1 MGGAIN
7 LWCRLVEEFKIGPNF
22 MKLYSN
28 LSMVLPT
35 QFRIVISITN
45 TNTVSIMFTQIV
57 YTPIYKLFTSQ
68 FTFIFLSFCHQPCGF
83 R

>member
-45 TNTVSIMFTQIV
+45 TYTVWTMFTQTV
-57 YTPIYKLFTSQ
+57 YTPTYKLFTSL
-68 FTFIFLSFCHQPCGF
+68 FTLSFLPFCHQPCGF
-83 R
+83 H